1 MKKLKKLIKL
11 LDRYEKIRDEMRA
24 IGCIDGLGAV
34 NHFGLDELV
43 KIIKDH
49 DLEFTIGKFSKKHP
63 RIIEVVVGKHT
74 LFAIGTEMEFDQYFD
89 SEGRLK

>member
-1 MKKLKKLIKL
+1 MKELIEL
-11 LDRYEKIRDEMRA
+11 LDRYEEIRGQMRT
-24 IGCIDGLGAV
+24 IGCIDGAANV
-34 NHFGLDELV
+34 NHFRLYGLV

-49 DLEFTIGKFSKKHP
+49 DLEFTIGKFNEEYPH
-63 RIIEVVVGKHT
+63 IIKVVVGKHT

>member
-1 MKKLKKLIKL
+1 MKKLIEL
-11 LDRYEKIRDEMRA
+11 LDKYEEIRNEMMA

-34 NHFGLDELV
+34 NHFDLDELT

-49 DLEFTIGKFSKKHP
+49 DLEFTIGKFSKRHP
-63 RIIEVVVGKHT
+63 RIVKVVVGKHT

>member
-1 MKKLKKLIKL
+1 MKKLIEL
-11 LDRYEKIRDEMRA
+11 LDKYEEIRDEMKA
-24 IGCIDGLGAV
+24 IGCIDGVGNV
-34 NHFGLDELV
+34 NHFRLDELV

-63 RIIEVVVGKHT
+63 YIIKAVVGKHT
-74 LFAIGTEMEFDQYFD
+74 LFAIATWMEFYYHFD

>member
-1 MKKLKKLIKL
+1 MKKLIDL
-11 LDRYEKIRDEMRA
+11 LDKHKEIREKMEA
-24 IGCIDGLGAV
+24 IGCIDWVGGV
-34 NHFGLDELV
+34 NHFRLDELV

-49 DLEFTIGKFSKKHP
+49 DLEFTIEEFSEQHP
-63 RIIEVVVGKHT
+63 HIIKVVVGKHT